1 MLFFVP
7 LLAVTTLLQ
16 TIIPGVPTPETFVP
30 VNAAARG
37 TDVSLWILQQC
48 PSPATTL
55 AELELALQLGS
66 SDALVYTA
74 PIGLYAW
81 RSSPKLR
88 AWSRTLVTHVGHLL
102 SASRYK
108 LNSRRRSTRHTRAAG
123 HDGFPNGTLA
133 GWYAGDE
140 RHGHVYLALAMAQI
154 GLLSPAVLTLP
165 APPLVLGLPAPVPIL
180 SLPAPRPILSLPA
193 PAPVLGL
200 PAPAPVLSIT
210 VLTITPS
217 LSTLK
222 PIHTLPAF
230 KSIYTQPTVQA
241 SLIPQVLPTSSAPNL
256 EEHVLPSPGLVPFR
270 PQPTSAVSVAP
281 HSLQA
286 SKVSTALSTPV
297 RGFYPVVTKPVIHST
312 TRKWRHQFLMACLV
326 VLTLGGW
333 LLTCFGGDVI
343 DRS

>member
-7 LLAVTTLLQ
+7 LLLVTTLLQ

-74 PIGLYAW
+74 PIGIYAW
-81 RSSPKLR
+81 RSSATLR
-88 AWSRTLVTHVGHLL
+88 AWGRTLVTSVDRLL
-102 SASRYK
+102 SASRDK
-108 LNSRRRSTRHTRAAG
+108 FDSRRRSTRHTQAPGLDA
-123 HDGFPNGTLA
+123 FPNETLA
-133 GWYAGDE
+133 DWYTGDD
-140 RHGHVYLALAMAQI
+140 RRRVHLALAMAQI
-154 GLLSPAVLTLP
+154 GLPSPAVLTLP
-165 APPLVLGLPAPVPIL
+165 APPLVLGLPAPAPIL
-180 SLPAPRPILSLPA
+180 TLPAPRPILALPA
-193 PAPVLGL
+193 PALILGL

-210 VLTITPS
+210 VLVITPS

-222 PIHTLPAF
+222 PTHTLAAF
-230 KSIYTQPTVQA
+230 NSIYTQPSVQA
-241 SLIPQVLPTSSAPNL
+241 SPTPQVLPTSSALNF

-270 PQPTSAVSVAP
+270 PQPTSAVSMAP
-281 HSLQA
+281 HSPRT

-326 VLTLGGW
+326 VLTLGRW